1 MEQDKKEEEISAEAK
16 LIASLVNTI
25 GLSEEVAKQKHKAF
39 LLKYPT
45 GLVKKDDFLEIAPE
59 IFGENFTLANYLF
72 HIFDDDKDGKLDEEE
87 YLLAINMSD
96 SCSSEAKLSLI
107 FNMLDTKNEGFI
119 RKVDIRKVIVTLFH
133 IGAIPVDPEI
143 ADGCLEDVMKS
154 LTSNEKG
161 NVSKAELLENGM
173 KNDILK
179 NMLM

>member
-1 MEQDKKEEEISAEAK
+1 MEQDKKEEETSTEEK
-16 LIASLVNTI
+16 LIFSLANTI

-87 YLLAINMSD
+87 YLLGINMSD
-96 SCSSEAKLSLI
+96 SCSSKAKLSLI

-119 RKVDIRKVIVTLFH
+119 RKVDIRKMIVTLFH

-161 NVSKAELLENGM
+161 NVSKEELLENGM